1 MVTETIKFEKGSIIP
16 FGNYQWLIL
25 DIQDGKALII
35 SKDVIENRA
44 YNAVYEDITWE
55 NCALREYLNSSFL
68 QKLIADPKVREQ
80 QNAITETRIIN
91 SDNLWYNSNG
101 GNDTTDKIFLLSL
114 EEADKYFG
122 DSGDYQNKKRKF
134 FKDDKF
140 SPDDNG
146 NFITNI
152 HDTERIAC
160 LNNENSWWLLRSPGS
175 DNKTTAIVDFNGSIC
190 VDGANVSYNI
200 FGIRPALWLKVNMD
214 SQ

>member
-1 MVTETIKFEKGSIIP
+1 MVTETIKFEKGGIIP

-44 YNAVYEDITWE
+44 YNAVCEDITWE

-68 QKLIADPKVREQ
+68 QKLTAGPKVIEQ
-80 QNAITETRIIN
+80 QNAIAQTRIIN
-91 SDNLWYNSNG
+91 NGNLWYNSNG

-114 EEADKYFG
+114 DEADKYFG
-122 DSGDYQNKKRKF
+122 DSGDYKNKKRKY

-160 LNNENSWWLLRSPGS
+160 LNNENSWWLLRSPGN

-200 FGIRPALWLKVNMD
+200 SSIRPALWLNVNMD
-214 SQ
+214 SR

>member
-1 MVTETIKFEKGSIIP
+1 MVTETIKFEKGGIIP
-16 FGNYQWLIL
+16 FGNYQWFIL

-35 SKDVIENRA
+35 SKDVIDNR
-44 YNAVYEDITWE
+44 T
-55 NCALREYLNSSFL
+55 LREYLNSSFL
-68 QKLIADPKVREQ
+68 QKLTAEPKVREQ
-80 QNAITETRIIN
+80 QNAIAETRIIN
-91 SDNLWYNSNG
+91 SGNLWYNSNG
-101 GNDTTDKIFLLSL
+101 GNDTTYKIFLLSL

-122 DSGDYQNKKRKF
+122 DSGDYQNKKRKY

-152 HDTERIAC
+152 HDAERTAN
-160 LNNENSWWLLRSPGS
+160 LKNENSWWLLRTPGS
-175 DNKTTAIVDFNGSIC
+175 DNTKTTIVDFNGSIC

-214 SQ
+214 SR